1 MYNDNQSVIKLMQYG
16 GGELFLPLG
25 ATCHQRDRDA
35 PRSGRVVLS
44 TLHEDENA
52 AGGGGIVITLSVCL
66 PSVCLVFQE
75 KN

>member
-1 MYNDNQSVIKLMQYG
+1 MQYG

-52 AGGGGIVITLSVCL
+52 AGGGGDSNYFVGLSAQCL
-66 PSVCLVFQE
+66 SCISR
-75 KN
+75 KK

>member
-1 MYNDNQSVIKLMQYG
+1 MQYG

-52 AGGGGIVITLSVCL
+52 AGGGGSNYLVGLSAQCL
-66 PSVCLVFQE
+66 SCISR
-75 KN
+75 KK